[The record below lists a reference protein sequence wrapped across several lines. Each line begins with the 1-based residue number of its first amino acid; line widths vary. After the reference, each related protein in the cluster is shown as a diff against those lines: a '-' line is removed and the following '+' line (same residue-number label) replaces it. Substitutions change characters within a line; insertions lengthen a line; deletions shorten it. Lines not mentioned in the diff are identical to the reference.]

1 MAALLRVAGCQ
12 LSIIARMLKESGVS
26 GLGAIDYQVK
36 SLRAGPF
43 IRVKRANSWNN
54 LFYLWPRL
62 IQVLVSFPKTHAAAL
77 PLSLSPSLPL
87 SLLPAQPAPFV
98 ENILAENRHS
108 HQILT
113 FDRACPT
120 LGFPWR
126 SLA

>member
-1 MAALLRVAGCQ
+1 VFQ
-12 LSIIARMLKESGVS
+12 

-43 IRVKRANSWNN
+43 IRVKRANSWDN

-62 IQVLVSFPKTHAAAL
+62 IQVLVSFPKTCAAAL
-77 PLSLSPSLPL
+77 PLSP
-87 SLLPAQPAPFV
+87 LPAQPAPFV
-98 ENILAENRHS
+98 ENILAENRYS

-113 FDRACPT
+113 FAPACPT